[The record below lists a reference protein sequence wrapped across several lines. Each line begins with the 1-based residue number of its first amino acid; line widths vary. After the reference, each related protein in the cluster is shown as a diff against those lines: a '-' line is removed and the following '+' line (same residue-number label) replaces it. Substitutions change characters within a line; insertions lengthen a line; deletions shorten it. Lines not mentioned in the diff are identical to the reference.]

1 MTWGQLIRSA
11 IFAWDRWRWNR
22 SKRAPRSILR
32 MQEELQSER
41 RRHGR
46 PGKTLAKIKAERT
59 ALLKMELGR

>member
-1 MTWGQLIRSA
+1 MRRLIRSA
-11 IFAWDRWRWNR
+11 MIAWERWRW
-22 SKRAPRSILR
+22 KRKPHAPRSILR
-32 MQEELQSER
+32 MQDELQSER